1 MKNSLSVLMSFFALG
16 LFITS
21 CGDATKAAEKTADAV
36 SNTADAISDK
46 ASNAADAIS
55 DKASDA
61 ADAISD
67 KVGGVADATEKM
79 VKGVVGPGFKVGDKA
94 IDFNLKN
101 IDGKM
106 VSMAGMK
113 DAKGYIV
120 TFTCNTCPYA
130 VMYEDR
136 LIDLHKK
143 YAPQGYP
150 VIAINPNDP
159 AVKKG
164 DSVEAMKVRAKDKS
178 FPFVYLFDDGQKVYP
193 KYGATKTPHVFLLDK
208 DLTVKYIGAIDD
220 NTNDASAVKVKY
232 VENAIANIEAG
243 KDPDPSYTKAIGCSI
258 KTKKKKMM

>member
-1 MKNSLSVLMSFFALG
+1 MKKSLNVLVLFFALG

-21 CGDATKAAEKTADAV
+21 CGDATKAVENTADAV
-36 SNTADAISDK
+36 ANTADAI
-46 ASNAADAIS
+46 A

-61 ADAISD
+61 ADAIAD
-67 KVGGVADATEKM
+67 KADDVAGAAEKM
-79 VKGVVGPGFKVGDKA
+79 VKDAVGSGFKVGDKA
-94 IDFNLKN
+94 ADFNLKN

-120 TFTCNTCPYA
+120 TFTCNTCPYS
-130 VMYEDR
+130 VKYEDR

-159 AVKKG
+159 EVKEG
-164 DSVEAMKVRAKDKS
+164 DSVEAMKVRSDEKS

-193 KYGATKTPHVFLLDK
+193 QYGATKTPHVFLLDK

-232 VENAIANIEAG
+232 VENAIANMEAG
-243 KDPDPSYTKAIGCSI
+243 KDPDPSFTKAIGCSI